1 MVIVASLLGEPTP
14 ASPHRKRQEDIST
27 TSPKPVLEALTF
39 NDTSSSS
46 VALSSSVS
54 PNTYHSLANQ
64 TLNTSLIPDQHKPL
78 TSDHYELE
86 KLDGNGVKVEGKR
99 SEENRT
105 PSPQVRYVPKT
116 DTVTLSFGDGVTDS
130 PVTILP
136 PLGTNEEEE
145 EGGEREEEGGEEEDE
160 EEEEG
165 GREIEN
171 KEQFDVERIK
181 DEATLNENNNN
192 EVTNPKISRPL
203 TPPPSA
209 LREYSDDDSL
219 ERELMLPESVI
230 TQQVDQES
238 SLEVSESV

>member
-39 NDTSSSS
+39 NDTSSSSS

-160 EEEEG
+160 EEG
-165 GREIEN
+165 GHEIEN

-181 DEATLNENNNN
+181 DEATLNENNN

-219 ERELMLPESVI
+219 ERELVLPESVI

-238 SLEVSESV
+238 SLEVSKSV